1 MSLNGVLKGLGNALH
16 PCVHVGTFIGV
27 EVNVPVAL
35 YIKLAVLVLEEMCGR
50 KLIYVLEKCL
60 VGGGVLECKIV
71 FQRRSVQLL
80 DELWVNQ
87 ERLYL

>member
-1 MSLNGVLKGLGNALH
+1 MSLNGVLKGLGNAFY

-50 KLIYVLEKCL
+50 KLINVLEKCL

-71 FQRRSVQLL
+71 FQCCSVQLL
-80 DELWVNQ
+80 DKLGVNK
-87 ERLYL
+87 E